1 MRFPS
6 LVLLVLCGIL
16 AQGQRDDNGGHRC
29 FPAIFGF
36 GDDWG
41 DVGNLQALYPAD
53 LEKLEDE
60 APYGMSYF
68 KKPARRLSDG
78 RLMLDFV
85 AQALGMPLL
94 SSYAVGVVSNLQ
106 HGISFAVAGSTAS
119 SIGLQQNPYHLMIQ
133 IQWLQKLESDVRDA
147 LGNQSLAK
155 TTETLPNEQSFQEGL
170 YMISTGQNDYRYAFF
185 RDNRTV
191 REVERTVIPYVV
203 ENITATVLFLSTTF
217 RAANFMVFNL
227 PPLGCS
233 PEFLTSFAS
242 TDPNDYDTMGCLI
255 DYNRITVLHNE
266 RLRVTLDVLRASFRD
281 SVRRLIYVD
290 MAAMVT
296 GVVYDPESRGFQNG
310 LEACCGTG
318 KPYNY
323 DPRCSCVTQR
333 VIRGRNLT
341 ARACS
346 NPSTTPFLG
355 DLSLR
360 GVVHNLVALSI
371 MIRSCSGILCIIY
384 KTYTLQISLARGYL
398 P

>member
-85 AQALGMPLL
+85 GNIALLAH
-94 SSYAVGVVSNLQ
+94 SCSNLIFFWAIRSS
-106 HGISFAVAGSTAS
+106 GAGNAPSFVLRCGGCLEFAARHQLCRCREHCELDWFAAEPVSSHDSDPVAPEARVG
-119 SIGLQQNPYHLMIQ
+119 P
-133 IQWLQKLESDVRDA
+133 
-147 LGNQSLAK
+147 K
-155 TTETLPNEQSFQEGL
+155 TTETLPNEHSFQEGL

-203 ENITATVLFLSTTF
+203 ENITATVLFFTTS
-217 RAANFMVFNL
+217 VS
-227 PPLGCS
+227 GS
-233 PEFLTSFAS
+233 P
-242 TDPNDYDTMGCLI
+242 
-255 DYNRITVLHNE
+255 
-266 RLRVTLDVLRASFRD
+266 
-281 SVRRLIYVD
+281 
-290 MAAMVT
+290 
-296 GVVYDPESRGFQNG
+296 
-310 LEACCGTG
+310 
-318 KPYNY
+318 
-323 DPRCSCVTQR
+323 
-333 VIRGRNLT
+333 
-341 ARACS
+341 
-346 NPSTTPFLG
+346 
-355 DLSLR
+355 
-360 GVVHNLVALSI
+360 
-371 MIRSCSGILCIIY
+371 
-384 KTYTLQISLARGYL
+384 
-398 P
+398 